1 MSINHQ
7 FPNPQTYFADMAKNF
22 FGKKEEPEQIQV
34 NEEQE
39 KERINLKDLYQKHDI
54 KELLF
59 HANGKF
65 TAHLNNGL
73 TVEGEVEYG
82 QTEIAPR
89 VFQTLESDKCEAI
102 DAFLDKH
109 AYTIQS
115 NAASYHTAKKNFDR
129 NMLAVNERLE
139 CLKEM
144 GIAKLEQRHLPR
156 VNKIYLLATMSDGSQ
171 LPYYADYD
179 MVKQAGD
186 YENEFMA
193 YMRTKPELWKA
204 PVEDKKALQTNAA
217 RELNNIPSSILN
229 LK

>member
-39 KERINLKDLYQKHDI
+39 ERMTLKDLYQKHDI

-65 TAHLNNGL
+65 TAHLNNGI
-73 TVEGEVEYG
+73 TVEGQVEYG
-82 QTEIAPR
+82 QTEIAPK

-115 NAASYHTAKKNFDR
+115 NAASYHTAKKNYDR
-129 NMLAVNERLE
+129 KMLAVNERLE
-139 CLKEM
+139 ALKEM
-144 GIAKLEQRHLPR
+144 GVAKLEQKHLPR
-156 VNKIYLLATMSDGSQ
+156 VNKIYMLATMSDGAQ
-171 LPYYADYD
+171 VPFYAAHDMIKQPADYE
-179 MVKQAGD
+179 A
-186 YENEFMA
+186 EFLA
-193 YMRTKPELWKA
+193 YMGQHVELWKA
-204 PVEDKKALQTNAA
+204 PVTDKQAMATNAA
-217 RELNNIPSSILN
+217 RELNNIPSSILR